1 MNFFMNK
8 LRVNELKAALKD
20 DVIERFLS
28 SIEVS
33 DCGDYLNLMNTVK
46 SDINT
51 EMWDNDKSIQI
62 YRNFLQWLFATF
74 KEDERSFR
82 KSCFQRFGNL
92 SSKKILITSCGLG
105 EDIAVA
111 SELVGVDGVI
121 HGQDLSQKFVE
132 LSSKNNTSENVFIN
146 VSDALSLPYRNNYF
160 DAVYHFGGIN
170 LFGDIRLAISEM
182 ERVCKV
188 GGQVMFGDESVALHL
203 RNSDYGKMF
212 IHNNS
217 LWKETLPLLHL
228 PLSASKIEISYVLGN
243 CFYLIKFYKSEGL
256 PSVDLDVPHLGYRGG
271 SVRKRYFGILEGID
285 SSLRDALYQKAKE
298 DRTSVSEILES
309 LVKRYLD

>member
-1 MNFFMNK
+1 MSNI
-8 LRVNELKAALKD
+8 RVDELKAALKD
-20 DVIERFLS
+20 DVVEKFLP
-28 SIEVS
+28 SIENS
-33 DCGDYLNLMNTVK
+33 DCGQFLNFLERSK

-51 EMWDNDKSIQI
+51 DMYDAVNSIQI
-62 YRNFLQWLFATF
+62 YRNFLEWLFATF
-74 KEDERSFR
+74 KEDEKNFR
-82 KSCFQRFGNL
+82 KSCLERFGNL
-92 SSKKILITSCGLG
+92 NSKKVLITSCGLG
-105 EDIAVA
+105 EDVAVA

-121 HGQDLSQKFVE
+121 HAQDLSKKFVE
-132 LSSKNNTSENVFIN
+132 LASMNNASENVYIN
-146 VSDALSLPYRNNYF
+146 VSDALSLPYCDNYF

-217 LWKETLPLLHL
+217 LWEETLPLSHL

-243 CFYLIKFYKSEGL
+243 CFYLIKFNKNEGL
-256 PSVDLDVPHLGYRGG
+256 PSVDTDVPHIGYRGG
-271 SVRKRYFGILEGID
+271 SVRKRYFGRLEGID
-285 SSLRDALYQKAKE
+285 PSLRDMLYKKAKE
-298 DRTSVSEILES
+298 KETSVSDILEILVE
-309 LVKRYLD
+309 KYIE